1 MAPIAAYCTI
11 APPGHQCV
19 PAGFFVTHPTLCPFH
34 CSALCCRGI
43 FWNPGFLLIWWR
55 APSTCLSQA
64 VGNYTTVQGLLLMS
78 RVQRPLRVSWV
89 PNRGSQTTCRDAM
102 WVSYNFNGMGLDWP
116 FVQNNFA
123 SFSTMQ
129 SFSRVGLGTEISVLC
144 LGTEIPLFVS
154 TRGRFDFH
162 QLTVMQYLFHL
173 KSGQKGLDD
182 TFDICDVNKQLPSQT
197 RRKDLIACPTPPFH
211 RSDVDL

>member
-1 MAPIAAYCTI
+1 
-11 APPGHQCV
+11 
-19 PAGFFVTHPTLCPFH
+19 
-34 CSALCCRGI
+34 
-43 FWNPGFLLIWWR
+43 
-55 APSTCLSQA
+55 
-64 VGNYTTVQGLLLMS
+64 
-78 RVQRPLRVSWV
+78 
-89 PNRGSQTTCRDAM
+89 M

-182 TFDICDVNKQLPSQT
+182 TFDICDVHKQLPSQT
-197 RRKDLIACPTPPFH
+197 RRTDLIACPTPPFH
-211 RSDVDL
+211 GSDVDL